1 MHSETP
7 QEDRRADAD
16 HGDRTSPQNR
26 PDTPGSLGREISEH
40 INTNQR
46 DAIPALSDH
55 PIDAGPM
62 LMPHERKLSA
72 DEQRNLLAMRRHN
85 NDGVDDTLAELERL
99 REAERVLRYESW
111 RLEHAA
117 ELAQRHA
124 REMHDNSATSQN
136 QAMLNATFGRYEGV
150 FAAMNAG
157 MNALDA
163 QRLPL
168 NAEERSNVAGALT
181 AQLAQTPGF
190 NRDGFDPKQLS
201 VAVGEGNDR
210 VFAIHGSHPG
220 APDAVYAN
228 VSVDQAKQQSLQ
240 VSGAAATA
248 EPPQPQRAA
257 PQQETEQPSQA
268 NPAIA
273 PRTLI

>member
-1 MHSETP
+1 MPSETP
-7 QEDRRADAD
+7 QEDRRTDAE
-16 HGDRTSPQNR
+16 HGDRVSPQNR

-40 INTNQR
+40 MTLNQR
-46 DAIPALSDH
+46 DAIPALSEH

-72 DEQRNLLAMRRHN
+72 EEQRSLLAMRRHN
-85 NDGVDDTLAELERL
+85 DDGVDDTMAELERL

-111 RLEHAA
+111 RLEHAS
-117 ELAQRHA
+117 EIAQRHSQQV
-124 REMHDNSATSQN
+124 REVSATSQN
-136 QAMLNATFGRYEGV
+136 QALLNKSFGAYEGV

-157 MNALDA
+157 MHALDA

-168 NAEERSNVAGALT
+168 SADERSNVAGALT

-240 VSGAAATA
+240 VSGAQATA
-248 EPPQPQRAA
+248 EPPQPQRTA

-268 NPAIA
+268 SPVIA